1 MLALARTTDQ
11 ALARARDADAYIAGD
26 DKAEIRICG
35 GSACHASGHA
45 AVRAAFRQELV
56 ARGLAETV
64 RIVETGCHGFCER
77 GPIVVLRPS
86 GVFYPRVRPEDV
98 AEIVAASVVSAG
110 VLKKRL
116 YRDPRTRERIACE
129 KDIAFYSEQQRRVL
143 ALNGKIDPQSIDDYL
158 AHGGYRALA
167 RVLAEDDPEAIVKTI
182 TESGL
187 RGRGGAG
194 FPTGPKWRFARE
206 APGTFK
212 YVICNADE
220 GDPGAF
226 MDRSLLEGNPHAVLE
241 GMIIAAFAIG
251 ASEGYFY
258 VRHEYQFAVERL
270 RQALTQALDRGILA
284 ERVLATDFSFHVHI
298 AEGAGAFVCGEET
311 ALIQAIEGKRGM
323 PRTRPPYPAVEGLFG
338 KPTNINN
345 VETYANVPWIINHGA
360 AAYSATGTATSKGTK
375 IFSLTGKVA
384 NGGLVEVP
392 MGATLRHVI
401 FDIGGGMLPGRHFKA
416 VQLGG
421 PSGGCLPESLLDE
434 PIDFESLGAAG
445 SMMGSGGMVVID
457 DSTCMVDL
465 ACFFLRFTC
474 EESCGRCVP
483 CRVGTGHLVGI
494 LDSICAGR
502 GEIADLDRLERL
514 ARVVKRSS
522 LCGLGQTAPNPVLSS
537 LRYFRDE
544 FVEHI
549 VERHC
554 RAAVCRELV
563 LYSILPERCTGCQRC
578 VAVCPTGAI
587 TGPRAKP
594 HDLDPEKCIKCR
606 SCYEVCR
613 FEAIVGDTIVVESGD
628 LRVPKSA

>member
-1 MLALARTTDQ
+1 MVWPRPCASSKPAATV
-11 ALARARDADAYIAGD
+11 
-26 DKAEIRICG
+26 
-35 GSACHASGHA
+35 SASGDRSWSCGPA
-45 AVRAAFRQELV
+45 ASST
-56 ARGLAETV
+56 LAYALE
-64 RIVETGCHGFCER
+64 GK
-77 GPIVVLRPS
+77 
-86 GVFYPRVRPEDV
+86 V
-98 AEIVAASVVSAG
+98 AEIVAASVVSAS

-158 AHGGYRALA
+158 RHGGYRALA
-167 RVLAEDDPEAIVKTI
+167 RVLAEDDPEAIVTTI

-194 FPTGPKWRFARE
+194 FPTGPKWQFARQ
-206 APGTFK
+206 APGTSK

-226 MDRSLLEGNPHAVLE
+226 VDRSLLEGDPHVVLE

-270 RQALTQALDRGILA
+270 RQALAQALDRGMLG
-284 ERVLATDFSFHVHI
+284 ECVLGTRLVFHVHI

-311 ALIQAIEGKRGM
+311 ALMQAIEGKRGM
-323 PRTRPPYPAVEGLFG
+323 PRTRPPFPAVEGLFG

-384 NGGLVEVP
+384 TAAWSGP
-392 MGATLRHVI
+392 HASHPAPRHLRHRW
-401 FDIGGGMLPGRHFKA
+401 RHA
-416 VQLGG
+416 ARPALQGG
-421 PSGGCLPESLLDE
+421 PARGAVGRLPAREPTRRADRLESLA
-434 PIDFESLGAAG
+434 AAG

-465 ACFFLRFTC
+465 ARFFLRFTC

-483 CRVGTGHLVGI
+483 CRLGTGHLVGI
-494 LDSICAGR
+494 LDAICAGR
-502 GEIADLDRLERL
+502 GEIADLERLERL
-514 ARVVKRSS
+514 ARVIKRSA

-537 LRYFRDE
+537 LRYFGDE

-554 RAAVCRELV
+554 RAAVC
-563 LYSILPERCTGCQRC
+563 P
-578 VAVCPTGAI
+578 
-587 TGPRAKP
+587 
-594 HDLDPEKCIKCR
+594 
-606 SCYEVCR
+606 
-613 FEAIVGDTIVVESGD
+613 
-628 LRVPKSA
+628 